1 MILNL
6 FLQIINSSSI
16 NLEMGK
22 PTLQPDQSSTTPR
35 NISSPSSS
43 INHFSHPHPLHLS
56 QHAITGNSSSLCSG
70 CKLEA
75 SGMIYSCTICNYFL
89 HKKCSQ
95 MPQQITHPFD
105 HQNHVLSL
113 HTKPV
118 YAEGLFNCDACGLQG
133 DGFCYH
139 CKVCG
144 IDLHILCASSPLN
157 FTHQYHHHQ
166 LQLTFSAPYPGKMFS
181 CDMCG
186 MNGCNI
192 WLYRCDMCQFDAH
205 LTCVNKQFGVT
216 TRQNPHLFPQNS
228 MPNNF
233 RGSVNPQPHLFPQHS
248 MPNNFI
254 SHVPQV
260 IGTPFVRAPTVQNYG
275 VPANNFSNAG
285 AFRPARP
292 AGNGLVNQLVGGV
305 ANGIASGAS
314 QAIAGALIQGLMGG
328 GGDGGNNGGGI
339 DVGYGDGIDG
349 GYGGGMDGGDP
360 NSASNY

>member
-1 MILNL
+1 
-6 FLQIINSSSI
+6 
-16 NLEMGK
+16 
-22 PTLQPDQSSTTPR
+22 
-35 NISSPSSS
+35 
-43 INHFSHPHPLHLS
+43 
-56 QHAITGNSSSLCSG
+56 
-70 CKLEA
+70 
-75 SGMIYSCTICNYFL
+75 
-89 HKKCSQ
+89 

-118 YAEGLFNCDACGLQG
+118 YTEGLFNCDACGLQG

-157 FTHQYHHHQ
+157 FNHQYHHHQ
-166 LQLTFSAPYPGKMFS
+166 LQLTFSPPYPGNIFS

-205 LTCVNKQFGVT
+205 LTCVNKHF
-216 TRQNPHLFPQNS
+216 PHLFPQNS

-233 RGSVNPQPHLFPQHS
+233 RGSVNSQPHLFSQHS
-248 MPNNFI
+248 MPNNFA
-254 SHVPQV
+254 SRVQHPQV
-260 IGTPFVRAPTVQNYG
+260 IGTPFVRAPVQNYG
-275 VPANNFSNAG
+275 VVPTMNNVSNSG

-292 AGNGLVNQLVGGV
+292 AGNGLMNQLVGGV

-314 QAIAGALIQGLMGG
+314 QAIAGALIQGLIG
-328 GGDGGNNGGGI
+328 GGDGGNSGGGT
-339 DVGYGDGIDG
+339 DVGIDL